1 MSQRVNFL
9 MHGSQQVAS
18 ALQHLIGLSLLTVL
32 WESDANSRKER
43 QHSYE
48 EFVNSFLTTGSDF

>member
-1 MSQRVNFL
+1 

-32 WESDANSRKER
+32 WESDANFRKER